1 MLIFF
6 FKVAAGKGVLRSYY
20 VNPDAHGELIP
31 VDISINALLVVAW
44 NFAMLKEK

>member
-1 MLIFF
+1 MSISL

-20 VNPDAHGELIP
+20 VNPDAYSELIP

-44 NFAMLKEK
+44 NYAMLKEK